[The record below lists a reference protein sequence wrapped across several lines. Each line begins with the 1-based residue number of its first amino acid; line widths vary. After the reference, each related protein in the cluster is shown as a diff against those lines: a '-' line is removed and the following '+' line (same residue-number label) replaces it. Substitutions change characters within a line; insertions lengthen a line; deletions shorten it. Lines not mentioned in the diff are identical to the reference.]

1 MDNILLPAFLYAAL
15 SVGAGIFYRIIA
27 FELPLTAFLGMAI
40 FKIAEKHP
48 NIGKPLGLCAL
59 CNTMWIAAI
68 SGIFECIYFSFSVPL
83 AAAYF
88 IAKIFFTSL
97 IIKIC
102 HQ

>member
-1 MDNILLPAFLYAAL
+1 MNNILLYSLLHAAL
-15 SVGAGIFYRIIA
+15 AAGAGIFYRIIA
-27 FELPLTAFLGMAI
+27 FELPLTAPLGMAI
-40 FKIAEKHP
+40 YEIAKKHP
-48 NIGKPLGLCAL
+48 NIGKPLGLCPL

-68 SGIFECIYFSFSVPL
+68 LGIFECIFFSFSVPL

-97 IIKIC
+97 IIKLC